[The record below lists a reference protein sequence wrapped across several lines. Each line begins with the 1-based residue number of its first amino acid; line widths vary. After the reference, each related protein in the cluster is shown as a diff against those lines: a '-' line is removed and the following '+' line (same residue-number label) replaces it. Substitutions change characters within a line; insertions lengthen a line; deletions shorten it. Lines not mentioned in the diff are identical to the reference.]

1 MKKRIVL
8 FLVFT
13 VTLVTLFVA
22 CQKTST
28 VSPTTDTQD
37 ATDTAPVIPEEEY
50 PIPTQE
56 QLDALTD
63 ADWAILDE
71 MTEGGFISFAQ
82 AFQIL
87 QVDKIVD
94 KLEAHGQMITY
105 LDDQIV
111 VVPAEDGTNYLT
123 DEETEYIIRVLS
135 EEENKLKTEETISRE
150 EAMEILQKEIE
161 EHPEQGTWSIDC
173 GAGHILVITGK
184 DIPIEE

>member
-173 GAGHILVITGK
+173 GAGHILVITEK